1 DGARARRAVPRR
13 DPARAR
19 GAGGGGSRPAHR
31 RRRAG
36 ERLRAGLP
44 RDRRADPGPATR
56 GRTPP
61 GAAAQPAVV
70 AGSSRWAAPPRSDSS
85 RTIATPTVIAE
96 SATLNIG
103 QLQAP

>member
-1 DGARARRAVPRR
+1 LRRVP
-13 DPARAR
+13 AGAR
-19 GAGGGGSRPAHR
+19 GAGGAGPRTADR

-44 RDRRADPGPATR
+44 RDRRADPGPGTR

-61 GAAAQPAVV
+61 GAAAQRAVV
-70 AGSSRWAAPPRSDSS
+70 AGSSRGAASPRSDSS